1 MKRRIRY
8 IAGACLA
15 LATSFAQAA
24 DFPSQAFRM
33 VVPFAAG
40 SGTDQQARAFGEA
53 LTTLYGVTVVIEN
66 KPGASGILAAQDVA
80 NAAPDGH
87 TMLMTTNTTHA
98 ANQHLFKSLPY
109 DPVKDFTPVTT
120 LSRGSMLMVVPA
132 SSPFQSV
139 AEVIAGAQQNPG
151 KLTFGSGSSSSRVGG
166 ELFQQMAGVQLL
178 HVPYKS
184 NPQAHV
190 DLIGGQI
197 DMVFSD
203 TSSTLPHVAS
213 GKLRALAYT
222 GSTRSESLPDLPTVA
237 ESGLPGYAVYHW
249 SAMYLPAGVPQPIVD
264 KLHEM
269 YVAANQTDIMK
280 KRREASA
287 SEEFVMSPAELAAF
301 QQEEAQKWGKI
312 IRAAGIQPE

>member
-1 MKRRIRY
+1 MKKIRY
-8 IAGACLA
+8 LAAACLT
-15 LATSFAQAA
+15 LASLAA
-24 DFPSQAFRM
+24 SAAEFPSQPFRL

-40 SGTDQQARAFGEA
+40 SGTDQQARAFGES
-53 LTTLYGVTVVIEN
+53 LTSLYGVTVVIEN
-66 KPGASGILAAQDVA
+66 KPGASGMLAAQDVA
-80 NAAPDGH
+80 RAEPDGY

-132 SSPFQSV
+132 SSSMKSV
-139 AEVIAGAQQNPG
+139 ADVIAFAKQNPG

-166 ELFQQMAGVQLL
+166 ELFQQLAGVNLL

-203 TSSTLPHVAS
+203 TGSTLPHIAS
-213 GKLRALAYT
+213 GKLRPLGYT
-222 GSTRSESLPDLPTVA
+222 GSKRSAAMPELPTIA
-237 ESGLPGYAVYHW
+237 ESGVPGYEVSHW
-249 SAMYLPAGVPQPIVD
+249 SAMYLPAGVPAPIVD
-264 KLHEM
+264 KLHDM
-269 YVAANQTDIMK
+269 FVAANKSELMT
-280 KRREASA
+280 KRREASS
-287 SEEFVMSPAELAAF
+287 SEEFIMSPAELAAF
-301 QQEEAQKWGKI
+301 QHAEAEKWGRV

>member
-1 MKRRIRY
+1 MKSIRY
-8 IAGACLA
+8 LAGVCLVMA
-15 LATSFAQAA
+15 ASLAQAA
-24 DFPSQAFRM
+24 DFPSQPFRM
-33 VVPFAAG
+33 VVPFGAG
-40 SGTDQQARAFGEA
+40 SGTDQQARAFADA
-53 LTTLYGVTVVIEN
+53 LTRLYGVTVVVEN

-80 NAAPDGH
+80 SAAPDGY

-132 SSPFQSV
+132 SSKYQSV
-139 AEVIAGAQQNPG
+139 ADVIAAAKENPG

-166 ELFQQMAGVQLL
+166 ELFQQMAGIRLL

-203 TSSTLPHVAS
+203 TGSTLPHVVG

-222 GSTRSESLPDLPTVA
+222 GSSRSEQLPDLPTVA

-269 YVAANQTDIMK
+269 YVAANRTDVMK
-280 KRREASA
+280 QRREASA
-287 SEEFVMSPAELAAF
+287 SEEFVMLPAELAAF
-301 QQEEAQKWGKI
+301 QQEEAEKWGKV

>member
-1 MKRRIRY
+1 
-8 IAGACLA
+8 
-15 LATSFAQAA
+15 
-24 DFPSQAFRM
+24 
-33 VVPFAAG
+33 VV
-40 SGTDQQARAFGEA
+40 
-53 LTTLYGVTVVIEN
+53 VEN

-139 AEVIAGAQQNPG
+139 ADVIAGAKEKPG

-166 ELFQQMAGVQLL
+166 ELFQQLAGVQLL
-178 HVPYKS
+178 HIPYKS

-222 GSTRSESLPDLPTVA
+222 GSDRSESLPDLPTVA
-237 ESGLPGYAVYHW
+237 ESGLPGYSVYHW

-269 YVAANQTDIMK
+269 YVAANRTDVMK
-280 KRREASA
+280 QRREASA
-287 SEEFVMSPAELAAF
+287 SEEFVMRPAELAAF
-301 QQEEAQKWGKI
+301 QQEEAKKWG
-312 IRAAGIQPE
+312 